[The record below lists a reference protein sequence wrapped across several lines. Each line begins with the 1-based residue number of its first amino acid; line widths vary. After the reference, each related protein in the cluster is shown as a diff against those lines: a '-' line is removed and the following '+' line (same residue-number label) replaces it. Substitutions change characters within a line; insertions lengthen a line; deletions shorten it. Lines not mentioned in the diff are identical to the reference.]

1 MGQYLKIMVFADR
14 VEIPSGRVGQG
25 LSDRVGWSGE
35 SKDRAGWNPLRQTWM
50 ERKIL
55 RQERKNT
62 KKAGPAPSDERTVCL
77 LCCCYV
83 ASSYRRYCEE
93 MLLLSTT
100 RRMVSAKRS
109 ATESCF
115 TLEQRSV

>member
-14 VEIPSGRVGQG
+14 VEIPSGRVG
-25 LSDRVGWSGE
+25 
-35 SKDRAGWNPLRQTWM
+35 WNPLKESWM

-55 RQERKNT
+55 RQGRENA
-62 KKAGPAPSDERTVCL
+62 KKKQALPSDERTVCL
-77 LCCCYV
+77 LYCCYV
-83 ASSYRRYCEE
+83 ALSYRRYCEE

>member
-1 MGQYLKIMVFADR
+1 MGQYLKIMVFADW
-14 VEIPSGRVGQG
+14 VEIPSGRVG
-25 LSDRVGWSGE
+25 
-35 SKDRAGWNPLRQTWM
+35 WNPLGQTRM

-55 RQERKNT
+55 RRERKNT

-77 LCCCYV
+77 LYCCYV
-83 ASSYRRYCEE
+83 ASPYRRYCEE

-115 TLEQRSV
+115 TLAQRSV

>member
-14 VEIPSGRVGQG
+14 VEIPSGRVGG
-25 LSDRVGWSGE
+25 TLSDRVGWSGE
-35 SKDRAGWNPLRQTWM
+35 SKDRAGWNPLRESWM

-55 RQERKNT
+55 RQERENT
-62 KKAGPAPSDERTVCL
+62 KKADPAPSDERTVCL
-77 LCCCYV
+77 LYCCYV
-83 ASSYRRYCEE
+83 ALSYRRYCEE

>member
-14 VEIPSGRVGQG
+14 VEIPSGRVG
-25 LSDRVGWSGE
+25 
-35 SKDRAGWNPLRQTWM
+35 WNPLGQSWM

-55 RQERKNT
+55 RQERENT
-62 KKAGPAPSDERTVCL
+62 KKADPAPSDERTVCL
-77 LCCCYV
+77 LYCCYV
-83 ASSYRRYCEE
+83 ALSYRRYCEE

-115 TLEQRSV
+115 TLAQRSV

>member
-14 VEIPSGRVGQG
+14 VEIPSGRVG
-25 LSDRVGWSGE
+25 
-35 SKDRAGWNPLRQTWM
+35 WNPLRQSWM

-55 RQERKNT
+55 RQGRENT
-62 KKAGPAPSDERTVCL
+62 KKKQALPSDERTVYL
-77 LCCCYV
+77 LYCCYV
-83 ASSYRRYCEE
+83 ALSYRRYCEE

>member
-14 VEIPSGRVGQG
+14 VEIPSGRSV
-25 LSDRVGWSGE
+25 
-35 SKDRAGWNPLRQTWM
+35 
-50 ERKIL
+50 KI
-55 RQERKNT
+55 Q
-62 KKAGPAPSDERTVCL
+62 KKQALPSDERTVCL
-77 LCCCYV
+77 LYYCYV

-115 TLEQRSV
+115 TLAQRSV